1 MSVIV
6 SNMFKISLLVL
17 AAIFHVIAGVP
28 YLSHHQYLRETQT
41 APSQLLKAFG
51 LSSPGVRR
59 WHSEPPQY
67 MLDLYSEVADINGVS
82 RGQPAPY
89 GAQVIRAFNEN
100 EAPEDNSFT
109 FELNGL
115 DEQENLIEAELRVY
129 HNRLDKFH
137 RDKLVDSVYKLEV
150 YAENGVESSLVD
162 IQYVSAHGSGWRLF
176 RVGSALL
183 RDQVLSSTVSFTIVA
198 TNMAGDPLPIHL
210 HHEGTRQSLLVLFNT
225 NDGTITPKI
234 TKEAWKKKGHE
245 SSSMNRVRRSVE
257 EANEPISPVSGCERQ
272 DMYVD
277 FESIGWSDW
286 IVYPKGYNAYHC
298 SGMCE
303 FPLGQ
308 DQNPTNHAT
317 VQSII
322 HHSGDFPQV
331 QRPCCTPSQ
340 YANLSLLYYDSD
352 ENVVLK
358 LYDQMVAVECGCH

>member
-1 MSVIV
+1 MIVTPVFVFSVI
-6 SNMFKISLLVL
+6 FQ
-17 AAIFHVIAGVP
+17 VIAGVP
-28 YLSHHQYLRETQT
+28 YLSHHHVKEIQP

-51 LSSPGVRR
+51 LRSPGVRG

-67 MLDLYSEVADINGVS
+67 MLDLYSEVADVNGVS
-82 RGQPAPY
+82 RGQSAPY
-89 GAQVIRAFNEN
+89 GAQVVRAFNEN
-100 EAPEDNSFT
+100 GMTEDASFIYL
-109 FELNGL
+109 LNGL
-115 DEQENLIEAELRVY
+115 DEEEHLLEAELHVY
-129 HNRLDKFH
+129 HNRLDKYQ
-137 RDKLVDSVYKLEV
+137 RDKLVDGVFKLEI
-150 YAENGVESSLVD
+150 YSEDEADLNLVD
-162 IQYVSAHGSGWRLF
+162 VQYVSGHGSGWRVF

-183 RDQVLSSTVSFTIVA
+183 EDNRLKPTVSFNIAAST
-198 TNMAGDPLPIHL
+198 MAGDPLPIHL
-210 HHEGTRQSLLVLFNT
+210 HHEGSRKSLLVLFNT
-225 NDGTITPKI
+225 HDAATIPK
-234 TKEAWKKKGHE
+234 TTEVTWKKKGYE
-245 SSSMNRVRRSVE
+245 TSTMNRVRRSVE
-257 EANEPISPVSGCERQ
+257 ENNEIVIPVSGCERQ

-277 FESIGWSDW
+277 FENIGWSDW

-298 SGMCE
+298 NGMCE

-358 LYDQMVAVECGCH
+358 LYDQMVALECGCH